1 MTAGHNALRGSGPDH
16 KLAFDNALAQ
26 AGCPDR
32 RSTGSALRAVRPPNR
47 HLTPD
52 ARVMS
57 LSRERDRFPVAF
69 APGHDRPRHS
79 GDLVGERDGCDLCRS
94 SGQQRCEPRSMPG
107 SMDFG
112 IADDGQCAGREQVAQ
127 IAIASL
133 ANVAEPVLAA
143 ARGLFGHEADPGRE
157 VPP

>member
-1 MTAGHNALRGSGPDH
+1 MPSADQVPITRSHSTMLWPKWVVLIAG
-16 KLAFDNALAQ
+16 
-26 AGCPDR
+26 
-32 RSTGSALRAVRPPNR
+32 STGSALRAVRPPNR

-52 ARVMS
+52 ARCDL

-112 IADDGQCAGREQVAQ
+112 IADDGQCAGREQAAQ

-143 ARGLFGHEADPGRE
+143 ARAAAAGRSAS
-157 VPP
+157 